1 MTKNTFFNKNLKNIK
16 SSIEKVEAFQIFDD
30 KKKQDF
36 RLKDIE
42 STNLTSKN
50 KSSVSLRTNKSIEK
64 KISNNNVKNNILKEG
79 IYENPIKS
87 IMKISLPR
95 IKLKMINLSTVANND
110 YDMENQ
116 LLIDRQ
122 SMKTFNM
129 INNNLRERYKEEST
143 QEEFNKNVT
152 SNSPIIKT
160 FSKGSKILKINH
172 SNQKVELCEEQ
183 MQIIKNNYR

>member
-110 YDMENQ
+110 IDMENQ

-160 FSKGSKILKINH
+160 FSKGSKILKIRLFIVK
-172 SNQKVELCEEQ
+172 Q
-183 MQIIKNNYR
+183 

>member
-110 YDMENQ
+110 IDMENQ

-143 QEEFNKNVT
+143 QEEFNKNDLD
-152 SNSPIIKT
+152 IKMEKVAMKRLV
-160 FSKGSKILKINH
+160 FS
-172 SNQKVELCEEQ
+172 Q
-183 MQIIKNNYR
+183 R